1 MKNRLMYASLFIIFL
16 MPGISAAQ
24 AAGDSTG
31 RGRHRQQVIKEFID
45 KNANGMDDRQEGMG
59 GLKKQKRM
67 RDQFIDKDGD
77 GICDDRA
84 SGMGLRMRKG
94 EGKKMRQ
101 GQNPKQ

>member
-1 MKNRLMYASLFIIFL
+1 MKKRLIYLSLFIL
-16 MPGISAAQ
+16 LSMPGVSFAQ

-31 RGRHRQQVIKEFID
+31 RGRHRQQTMKEFID
-45 KNANGMDDRQEGMG
+45 KNANGVDDRQEGMR
-59 GLKKQKRM
+59 GLKKQQRM

-94 EGKKMRQ
+94 EGKKMHQ
-101 GQNPKQ
+101 GQNLKQ

>member
-1 MKNRLMYASLFIIFL
+1 MKKKLVYLTLTIIFL
-16 MPGISAAQ
+16 MPGISSAQ
-24 AAGDSTG
+24 SFGDSTG
-31 RGRHRQQVIKEFID
+31 RGRHRQQGVKEFLD
-45 KNANGMDDRQEGMG
+45 KNANGVDDRQERMG
-59 GLKKQKRM
+59 GMKKQQRM

-94 EGKKMRQ
+94 DGKKMHQ